1 MSIILAILV
10 FGFLIFIHE
19 LGHFVAAKLSG
30 ITVYSFSI
38 GFGPAILKKQVGDTL
53 YAIRIL
59 PFVSRLTS
67 FQSGPYAYGR
77 NGSISSAQ
85 AFQVCSSCS

>member
-59 PFVSRLTS
+59 PFSKTE
-67 FQSGPYAYGR
+67 
-77 NGSISSAQ
+77 
-85 AFQVCSSCS
+85 